1 MRRSIYEPSF
11 AWKRY
16 RAQRDRRQQR
26 QDALCEILHFCGWSI
41 KTMMVIALLYIGL
54 CILAV

>member
-26 QDALCEILHFCGWSI
+26 QAALCEIMHFCGWSI

>member
-26 QDALCEILHFCGWSI
+26 QAALYEVLHFCGCSL

>member
-1 MRRSIYEPSF
+1 MRRSIYMHSF

-16 RAQRDRRQQR
+16 RAQRARRQQHR
-26 QDALCEILHFCGWSI
+26 AMFCELLRFCGWSL
-41 KTMMVIALLYIGL
+41 KTMVVIALLYIGL

>member
-1 MRRSIYEPSF
+1 MRRSIYEHSF

-26 QDALCEILHFCGWSI
+26 QAAFCEILHFCDWSI

>member
-1 MRRSIYEPSF
+1 MRRSIYMHSF

-16 RAQRDRRQQR
+16 RAQRARRQR
-26 QDALCEILHFCGWSI
+26 RRAMFCEILRFCGWSL
-41 KTMMVIALLYIGL
+41 KTMVVIALLYIGL

>member
-1 MRRSIYEPSF
+1 MRRSIYEHSF

-26 QDALCEILHFCGWSI
+26 QAALYEILRFCGWSI

-54 CILAV
+54 CIMAV

>member
-1 MRRSIYEPSF
+1 MRRSIYMHSF

-16 RAQRDRRQQR
+16 RAQRDRRQR
-26 QDALCEILHFCGWSI
+26 RRAMFCEILRFCGWSL
-41 KTMMVIALLYIGL
+41 KTIVVIALLYIGL

>member
-16 RAQRDRRQQR
+16 RAQRARRQR
-26 QDALCEILHFCGWSI
+26 RRAMLCEILRFCGWSL
-41 KTMMVIALLYIGL
+41 KTMLIITLLYIGL

>member
-1 MRRSIYEPSF
+1 MRRSIYTQSF

-16 RAQRDRRQQR
+16 RAQRARRQQR
-26 QDALCEILHFCGWSI
+26 RAMLCEILRFCGWSL
-41 KTMMVIALLYIGL
+41 KTMAVIALLYIGL